1 MPSSK
6 IFLLFIIFLYSA
18 TPGAQPKYLSHNY
31 SSNKTFAADSAFQSG
46 RNTLLS
52 ALASNNAADLK
63 IHTIAVRGDTVY
75 GLFMCRG
82 DVGLATCH
90 QCVVNATQ
98 WLPSECPVSK
108 EAIVWYDEC
117 LLRYSNHFFFST
129 VETRPQVALSNTRN
143 VSNLAHRQ
151 AS

>member
-18 TPGAQPKYLSHNY
+18 STGAVYIYLYHNC

-52 ALASNNAADLK
+52 ALASNNATDFK
-63 IHTIAVRGDTVY
+63 IHTVAVRGDTVY
-75 GLFMCRG
+75 GLFTCRG
-82 DVGLATCH
+82 DVNLATCH
-90 QCVVNATQ
+90 QCVFNATQ

-117 LLRYSNHFFFST
+117 LLCYSNHSFFST
-129 VETRPQVALSNTRN
+129 VETRPRVALSNTRN
-143 VSNLAHRQ
+143 VSNLAS
-151 AS
+151 ASFI